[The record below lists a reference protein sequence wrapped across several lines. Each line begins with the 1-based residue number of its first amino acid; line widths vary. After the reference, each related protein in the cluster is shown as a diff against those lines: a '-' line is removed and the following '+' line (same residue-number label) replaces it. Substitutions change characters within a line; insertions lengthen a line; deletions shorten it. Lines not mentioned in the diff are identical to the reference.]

1 MSRLYCIN
9 SIYLNQIQKG
19 IQSLHAT
26 VEMFNNKTDFSK
38 KQKEALKQWADVD
51 KTVVML
57 DGQNFLNEN
66 TISELTHLFNC
77 IDIPYGFF
85 EEPCLN
91 DTITSLCFILSDE
104 DRLNYTSVMPA
115 FKYTLTDSRR
125 ESEVMLVEI
134 LTKLRLSV

>member
-1 MSRLYCIN
+1 MSRLYCVN

-38 KQKEALKQWADVD
+38 NQKELIKKWADVD

-57 DGQNFLNEN
+57 DGQNFLDIEY
-66 TISELTHLFNC
+66 IIELKYLFDS
-77 IDIPYGFF
+77 IDIPYGVFK
-85 EEPCLN
+85 EPCLN
-91 DTITSLCFILSDE
+91 GTITSLCFIITDE
-104 DRLNYTSVMPA
+104 DRLNYTSIIPA
-115 FKYTLTDSRR
+115 FKYTLSDSRR
-125 ESEVMLVEI
+125 ETEVMLVDI